1 MGLLSA
7 VRDVVAI
14 LRDLLLIAFFAAA
27 LFGVITISSAAS
39 KLGEAGLPGLI
50 GSGQL
55 EKSMGAPPAGEQKPL
70 TSFGEPSTDFDG
82 EKITDPGLVQS
93 YREAKA
99 ELEAG
104 NTEQGLQQALARLEE
119 GFSAKGMGSEV
130 NTVRNLRKAIAE
142 QDTQNIRRHGSL
154 LEAMFGG

>member
-7 VRDVVAI
+7 VRDVIAI
-14 LRDLLLIAFFAAA
+14 IRDLLLIAFFAAA
-27 LFGVITISSAAS
+27 LFGVITISSAVS

-55 EKSMGAPPAGEQKPL
+55 EKSMGSEAGEKDPL
-70 TSFGEPSTDFDG
+70 TDLGEPSVNYDG
-82 EKITDPGLVQS
+82 EKITDSGLVQS

-104 NTEQGLQQALARLEE
+104 NTEQGLQALARLEE

-142 QDTQNIRRHGSL
+142 QDAQNIRRHGSL
-154 LEAMFGG
+154 

>member
-1 MGLLSA
+1 
-7 VRDVVAI
+7 
-14 LRDLLLIAFFAAA
+14 
-27 LFGVITISSAAS
+27 
-39 KLGEAGLPGLI
+39 
-50 GSGQL
+50 
-55 EKSMGAPPAGEQKPL
+55 
-70 TSFGEPSTDFDG
+70 PSTDFDG